1 MLFFIKILGF
11 FSNDSPPK
19 SMESIFYL
27 IQRPSFVL
35 KIFKF
40 LYFFSSFPYFWD
52 RKEQVEVEQFSMSWI
67 GFHKFPDVIFAIIQK
82 TFYSRSSNLTRL
94 CITNKATFLNLF
106 RNLKSDWSLVP
117 GFFLLFLITFSFRN
131 QKLNFLRLSD
141 NSNSKY
147 LIFKSISCIQ
157 WLF

>member
-1 MLFFIKILGF
+1 
-11 FSNDSPPK
+11 
-19 SMESIFYL
+19 MESIFYL
-27 IQRPSFVL
+27 IQRASFVL

-40 LYFFSSFPYFWD
+40 LYFFFSFPYFWD

-67 GFHKFPDVIFAIIQK
+67 GFHNFPDVIFAITQK
-82 TFYSRSSNLTRL
+82 TFYSRSSNSTRL

-106 RNLKSDWSLVP
+106 RNLKSDWSLVS